1 MIIYKKASAF
11 LWYNEYVMCMQN
23 ILLIED
29 NEYIIK
35 GLVHSLN
42 QVELDVIVCQNKQD
56 IIDIKFNDYDL
67 ILLDVTLP
75 DLNGFDLCK
84 EIKSNYQVPVIFLT
98 AKDEEEDIVL
108 GFELGC
114 DDYVT
119 KPFKTR
125 ELIARIRRIINKDN
139 KYIKCQNVKIEL
151 DSKKVYVDDSI
162 IELTALEYKILL
174 LLFMNMNK
182 VVTRQYILTNIWDY
196 SDNFVNDNTLTV
208 YIKRIRTKL
217 HNDTLIKTIKGI
229 GYRVDN

>member
-1 MIIYKKASAF
+1 
-11 LWYNEYVMCMQN
+11 MQK

-42 QVELDVIVCQNKQD
+42 QADMDVAVCQNKQD

-108 GFELGC
+108 GFDLGC

-208 YIKRIRTKL
+208 YIKRIRAKL

-229 GYRVDN
+229 GYRVDS

>member
-1 MIIYKKASAF
+1 
-11 LWYNEYVMCMQN
+11 MQK

-35 GLVHSLN
+35 GLVHSLK
-42 QVELDVIVCQNKQD
+42 QEELDITVCQNKQALV
-56 IIDIKFNDYDL
+56 DIKFNDYDL
-67 ILLDVTLP
+67 ILLDVMLP

-84 EIKSNYQVPVIFLT
+84 EIKTNYQVPIIFLT

-108 GFELGC
+108 GFDLGC

-125 ELIARIRRIINKDN
+125 ELIARIKRIINKDN
-139 KYIKCQNVKIEL
+139 KYLVCQNIKIALE
-151 DSKKVYVDDSI
+151 SRKVYVDDTL

-217 HNDTLIKTIKGI
+217 HNDNLIKTIKGI
-229 GYRVDN
+229 GYRVDS

>member
-1 MIIYKKASAF
+1 
-11 LWYNEYVMCMQN
+11 MQK

-42 QVELDVIVCQNKQD
+42 QADMDVAVCQNKQD

-84 EIKSNYQVPVIFLT
+84 EIKSDYQVPVIFLT

-108 GFELGC
+108 GFDLGC

-139 KYIKCQNVKIEL
+139 KYIKCQNVKVEL

-208 YIKRIRTKL
+208 YIKRIRAKL

-229 GYRVDN
+229 GYRADS

>member
-1 MIIYKKASAF
+1 
-11 LWYNEYVMCMQN
+11 MQK

-29 NEYIIK
+29 NELIIK
-35 GLVHSLN
+35 GLIHSLK
-42 QVELDVIVCQNKQD
+42 QVDIDIVVCKNE
-56 IIDIKFNDYDL
+56 IEIRDIKFNDYDL

-108 GFELGC
+108 GFALGC

-125 ELIARIRRIINKDN
+125 ELIARIKRIINKDN
-139 KYIKCQNVKIEL
+139 KYIICQNVKIEL
-151 DSKKVYVDDSI
+151 EGRKVYVDEI
-162 IELTALEYKILL
+162 PIELTALEYKILL

-208 YIKRIRTKL
+208 YIKRIRKKL
-217 HNDTLIKTIKGI
+217 NNNDIIKTIKGI

>member
-1 MIIYKKASAF
+1 
-11 LWYNEYVMCMQN
+11 MQK

-42 QVELDVIVCQNKQD
+42 QADMDVAVCQNKQD

-108 GFELGC
+108 GFDLGC

-151 DSKKVYVDDSI
+151 YSKKVYVDDSI

-208 YIKRIRTKL
+208 YIKRIRAKL
-217 HNDTLIKTIKGI
+217 HNDTFIKTIKGI
-229 GYRVDN
+229 GYRVDS

>member
-1 MIIYKKASAF
+1 
-11 LWYNEYVMCMQN
+11 MQK

-42 QVELDVIVCQNKQD
+42 QADMDVAVCQNKQD

-98 AKDEEEDIVL
+98 AKDEEEDIVF
-108 GFELGC
+108 GFDLGC

-151 DSKKVYVDDSI
+151 YSKKVYVDDSI

-208 YIKRIRTKL
+208 YIKRIRAKL
-217 HNDTLIKTIKGI
+217 HNDTFIKTIKGI
-229 GYRVDN
+229 GYRVDS

>member
-1 MIIYKKASAF
+1 
-11 LWYNEYVMCMQN
+11 MQK

-29 NEYIIK
+29 NELIIK
-35 GLVHSLN
+35 GLIHSLK
-42 QVELDVIVCQNKQD
+42 QVDIDIVVCKNE
-56 IIDIKFNDYDL
+56 IEIRDIKFNDYDL

-98 AKDEEEDIVL
+98 AKAEEEDIVL
-108 GFELGC
+108 GFALGC

-125 ELIARIRRIINKDN
+125 ELIARIKRIINKDN
-139 KYIKCQNVKIEL
+139 KYIICQNVKIEL
-151 DSKKVYVDDSI
+151 EGRKVYVDEI
-162 IELTALEYKILL
+162 PIELTALEYKILL

-208 YIKRIRTKL
+208 YIKRIRKKL
-217 HNDTLIKTIKGI
+217 NNNDIIKTIKGI

>member
-1 MIIYKKASAF
+1 
-11 LWYNEYVMCMQN
+11 MQK

-35 GLVHSLN
+35 GLVHSLK
-42 QVELDVIVCQNKQD
+42 QEELDITVCQNKQAL
-56 IIDIKFNDYDL
+56 IDIQFNNYDL

-108 GFELGC
+108 GFDLGC

-125 ELIARIRRIINKDN
+125 ELIARIKRIINKDN
-139 KYIKCQNVKIEL
+139 KYLVCQNIKIALE
-151 DSKKVYVDDSI
+151 SRKVYVDDTL

-217 HNDTLIKTIKGI
+217 HNDNLIKTIKGI
-229 GYRVDN
+229 GYRVDS

>member
-1 MIIYKKASAF
+1 
-11 LWYNEYVMCMQN
+11 MQK

-42 QVELDVIVCQNKQD
+42 QADMDVAVCQNKQD

-108 GFELGC
+108 GFDLGC

-208 YIKRIRTKL
+208 YIKRIRAKL

-229 GYRVDN
+229 GYRADS

>member
-1 MIIYKKASAF
+1 
-11 LWYNEYVMCMQN
+11 MQK

-42 QVELDVIVCQNKQD
+42 QADMDVAVCQNKQD

-84 EIKSNYQVPVIFLT
+84 EIKSDYQVPVIFLT

-108 GFELGC
+108 GFDLGC

-119 KPFKTR
+119 KPFKKR

-139 KYIKCQNVKIEL
+139 KYIKCQNVKVEL

-208 YIKRIRTKL
+208 YIKRIRAKL

-229 GYRVDN
+229 GYRVDS

>member
-1 MIIYKKASAF
+1 
-11 LWYNEYVMCMQN
+11 MQK

-35 GLVHSLN
+35 GLVHSLK
-42 QVELDVIVCQNKQD
+42 QVELDVTICQTKQD
-56 IIDIKFNDYDL
+56 IVDIKFNDYDL

-75 DLNGFDLCK
+75 ELNGFDLCK

-108 GFELGC
+108 GFTLGC

-125 ELIARIRRIINKDN
+125 ELIARIKRIINKGN
-139 KYIKCQNVKIEL
+139 KYIICQNVKIEL
-151 DSKKVYVDDSI
+151 EARKVYVDEI
-162 IELTALEYKILL
+162 PIELTALEYKILL

-208 YIKRIRTKL
+208 YIKRIRKKL
-217 HNDTLIKTIKGI
+217 NNNDIIKTIKGI